1 MNYDEPMTTSLLR
14 ALYAAADVCRRC
26 EAGMRARAHPDA
38 DFVRNW
44 LRGLGDTISNAASDA
59 SNKRATFDAVVD
71 GVDPNGMP
79 PPLTETVGERH
90 RRS

>member
-1 MNYDEPMTTSLLR
+1 MNYDEPMTTSLLH
-14 ALYAAADVCRRC
+14 ALHAAADVCRQC
-26 EAGMRARAHPDA
+26 EAGIRAPAHADA

-44 LRGLGDTISNAASDA
+44 LRDLGKTISNAASDA

-79 PPLTETVGERH
+79 PLTETVGERH
-90 RRS
+90 RGS